1 MTHSLTSRT
10 MVQVRLALMS
20 DCGCSRTLS
29 ALERDARSSG
39 LTGAEIDAALEKR
52 SFEVR
57 TNAAIAYACALQSGN
72 ARVVDEAHL
81 RVLGVGWTHE
91 QLEEFGQFVGTLTA
105 KPLA

>member
-10 MVQVRLALMS
+10 MVQVRLALKS

-72 ARVVDEAHL
+72 LRVVDEAHL
-81 RVLGVGWTHE
+81 RALRVGWTHE
-91 QLEEFGQFVGTLTA
+91 QLEELGQIIGTLAANPQT
-105 KPLA
+105 